1 MSSLAREIEKYLKAL
16 IERTQN
22 GVIEVQRSALSDFF
36 DCVPSQI
43 NYVLS
48 TRFTPVHGYIV
59 ETRRGGGGYIRIIRL
74 NINDNFQ
81 LKLILDEIIGNELS
95 ESQAKGLLEFLRKEG
110 FLTDREAKL
119 LGNILSDNV
128 LPGVL
133 GKNINVLRAQILQS
147 VLLTIL
153 REDI

>member
-1 MSSLAREIEKYLKAL
+1 
-16 IERTQN
+16 
-22 GVIEVQRSALSDFF
+22 
-36 DCVPSQI
+36 
-43 NYVLS
+43 
-48 TRFTPVHGYIV
+48 
-59 ETRRGGGGYIRIIRL
+59 
-74 NINDNFQ
+74 
-81 LKLILDEIIGNELS
+81 LS